1 MSRSFLLAVSGFALL
16 AACADPDDSA
26 MRDSDEAV
34 LDQSSVGLLED
45 NETLDDGSAETDVT
59 DDLDS
64 YQNDMP
70 GSDGELGDPMADS
83 DAMTDDAMT
92 DDDGEPIIDNPDAE
106 ADVMADSRM
115 SDFNTDFA
123 GMWGT
128 EQQCGGSG
136 STWAISESLIST
148 PSNVVCTVTG
158 IEEGAGQAVVT
169 ATCSGETADG
179 EIMEDSE
186 QTFTLAAQDD
196 GTITVNHRT
205 EETVERCM

>member
-16 AACADPDDSA
+16 AACADPDDTDA
-26 MRDSDEAV
+26 RYGDEAD
-34 LDQSSVGLLED
+34 LDNSTVGLLDDDE
-45 NETLDDGSAETDVT
+45 NLDDGSADVDGYLDAETDVT

-64 YQNDMP
+64 YQTDIP
-70 GSDGELGDPMADS
+70 GSENDLGD
-83 DAMTDDAMT
+83 DDM
-92 DDDGEPIIDNPDAE
+92 IVDNPDAE
-106 ADVMADSRM
+106 ADVMADSRI

-136 STWAISESLIST
+136 STWAISETLIST
-148 PSNVVCTVTG
+148 PSNVVCSVTD

-169 ATCSGETADG
+169 ATCSGETLDG
-179 EIMEDSE
+179 EMMEDSE

-196 GTITVNHRT
+196 GTITINHRT
-205 EETVERCM
+205 EDTVERCM